1 MKNSWFFFMFIAIM
15 NTGDEIE
22 EISLKFII
30 FVNDDDHDGVFKK
43 I

>member
-1 MKNSWFFFMFIAIM
+1 MFIVIM

-22 EISLKFII
+22 EISLKLII